1 MGQQSEQH
9 KQARLL
15 STWQTLVARA
25 EDDILA
31 DLRHPRRMALTVNDD
46 RKARWA
52 AVQKMIAMGT
62 VKVLVPE
69 AKRFTRRAPPGGGK
83 RRERLE
89 VRVYLPEADAIEGYE
104 VEDAN
109 ERI

>member
-1 MGQQSEQH
+1 MRQQSEQH
-9 KQARLL
+9 REARLL
-15 STWQTLVARA
+15 STFQALVARA

-31 DLRHPRRMALTVNDD
+31 ELKHPRRMALTVNDD

-52 AVQKMIAMGT
+52 AVQRLILMGR

-69 AKRFTRRAPPGGGK
+69 TKRLTRRDPPGGGK

-89 VRVYLPEADAIEGYE
+89 IRVYLPEADAIDGNEE
-104 VEDAN
+104 MAEE